1 MISKI
6 REILD
11 RSEPGPVKALRLT
24 AIAEGI
30 SFVVLLVCSVL
41 KRTTEF
47 NAVPAMG
54 GIHGALFIL
63 YVALI
68 VENWSRL
75 GWKPLFALV
84 MATIGSPGAHF
95 AVDATQFK
103 PDVGPRKHGLI

>member
-1 MISKI
+1 MNKI

-11 RSEPGPVKALRLT
+11 RHEPGPLKALRLI

-30 SFVVLLVCSVL
+30 SFVVLLVCSLL

-54 GIHGALFIL
+54 GIHGALFLL
-63 YVALI
+63 YLALL

-75 GWKPLFALV
+75 GWKPFFALV
-84 MATIGSPGAHF
+84 MATVGSPGAHF
-95 AVDATQFK
+95 AVDATK
-103 PDVGPRKHGLI
+103 IRPDTGPRKAGLL